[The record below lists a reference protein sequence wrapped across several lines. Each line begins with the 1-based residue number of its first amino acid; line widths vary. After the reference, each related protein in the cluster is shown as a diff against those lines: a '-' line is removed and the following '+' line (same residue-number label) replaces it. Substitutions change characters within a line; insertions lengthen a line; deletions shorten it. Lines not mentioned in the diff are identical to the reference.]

1 MGFCEYYFL
10 GGYVFNLNFLII
22 IDIITNE
29 CKEDQTLLTV

>member
-22 IDIITNE
+22 IDITNE